1 MNMLPSR
8 MAVRC
13 AGIYVRISD
22 DKAEDA
28 AGVARQEADCR
39 ALAERQGWTVG
50 EVYVENDTSAY
61 KRKTVRLP
69 DGSTALRV
77 VRPAFR
83 QMLDA
88 LACGALD
95 AVVGYD
101 LDRIARDP
109 RDLEDLI
116 DVVESHKIPT
126 RAVTGSLDLGND
138 AGITMARVM
147 VAIANKSSRDSSR
160 RVARKHLE
168 LAEQGKTGGGGIRSF
183 GYGRDGI
190 TVNEDEA
197 EVLRQIANR
206 LLSGSSLVAV
216 AQWLNDSGVPTVRG
230 GKWQNRSVHAVITK
244 PRVAGL
250 RVHRG
255 EIVGEA
261 AWPAVIGRDTWERL
275 LLVLAARAQGSTN
288 TMQRWLS
295 SLLRCGKCGHP
306 LTGSQ
311 QGGGRGPRYWCAT
324 PRGGCGRIGVDAHKS
339 EAHVEKLLMA
349 YLSRSDVL
357 DDLRAVTSSR
367 SVDQAREEARAD
379 EAQLQEL
386 AGLWASRALTTPEYL
401 RARKDIEERLARSR
415 SLVRAAL
422 PGAVRELVAGDVRQA
437 WRGYVPAQRR
447 EVARAVLP
455 SGIRVDP
462 SAHGGLKGFDS
473 RRLVPLDWTETA
485 SDTPGL

>member
-1 MNMLPSR
+1 MLPSH
-8 MAVRC
+8 MTVRC
-13 AGIYVRISD
+13 AAIYVRISD

-50 EVYVENDTSAY
+50 EVYIENDTSAY

-69 DGSTALRV
+69 DGSTGLRV
-77 VRPAFR
+77 IRPAFR

-88 LACGALD
+88 LASGALD

-116 DVVESHKIPT
+116 DVVESRKIPT

-160 RVARKHLE
+160 RIARKHLE

-183 GYGRDGI
+183 GYERDGL
-190 TVNEDEA
+190 TVNPAEA
-197 EVLRQIANR
+197 QVLRQIADR
-206 LLSGSSLVAV
+206 LLGGSSLVGV
-216 AQWLNDSGVPTVRG
+216 AEWLNDSDVPTVRG
-230 GKWQNRSVHAVITK
+230 GRWQNRSVHAVITK

-250 RVHRG
+250 RVHCG
-255 EIVGEA
+255 EIVGDA
-261 AWPAVIGRDTWERL
+261 VWPGIIDRDTWERL

-311 QGGGRGPRYWCAT
+311 QARGRGPRYWCAT
-324 PRGGCGRIGVDAHKS
+324 PRGGCGGIGVDAHKS
-339 EAHVEKLLMA
+339 EAHVEKMLLA
-349 YLSRSDVL
+349 YLSRPDIIN
-357 DDLRAVTSSR
+357 DLRAITSSQ

-386 AGLWASRALTTPEYL
+386 AGLWAARSLTTPEYL

-422 PGAVRELVAGDVRQA
+422 PGVVRELVAGDVQQA
-437 WRGYVPAQRR
+437 WRRYAPAQRR

-462 SAHGGLKGFDS
+462 STQGSLKGFDS
-473 RRLVPLDWTETA
+473 RRLVPLDWTQDHR
-485 SDTPGL
+485 DTPEA